1 MLGVTCPAVPPPVKI
16 IRLIITSRLEYVLFL
31 HTSNIIK
38 IISILYFLKEI
49 GQVAKLWRNLQ
60 TSQKFEGSKMN
71 DKKDEFK
78 ECIAREFEEIV
89 REEEEFLENDTSLV
103 VPEGTKEAV
112 LARVREQIRAY
123 EMEQA
128 EKEAKEREEAI
139 NHLSEEDREALE
151 LGRKML
157 KAEIGQND
165 PEESS
170 GKKVRRK
177 KRPLKMYLALAA
189 VIVCV
194 LAMGITS
201 MGGPERI
208 VRMMT
213 QDVGD
218 REVEYTVKGE
228 NVKTIENED
237 EEKAY
242 QEIRDTFN
250 TDIVKVIICLSDM
263 TFDSMN
269 LEKDKQVAE
278 MYYNYK
284 GKTIA
289 YIINAPYRENSLG
302 IDFEDS
308 VEKEYTKK
316 INDCEIKIT
325 IYKIDGEKIPGC
337 VAKFKYNNI
346 EYLLSGT
353 MKQQDF
359 EKIINNLFFSK

>member
-1 MLGVTCPAVPPPVKI
+1 
-16 IRLIITSRLEYVLFL
+16 
-31 HTSNIIK
+31 
-38 IISILYFLKEI
+38 
-49 GQVAKLWRNLQ
+49 
-60 TSQKFEGSKMN
+60 MN

-78 ECIAREFEEIV
+78 ECIAREFEEIA

-123 EMEQA
+123 EMEQTR
-128 EKEAKEREEAI
+128 KETEEREEAI

-157 KAEIGQND
+157 KAGIGQND
-165 PEESS
+165 PEEPS

-177 KRPLKMYLALAA
+177 KKPLKMYLALAA

-213 QDVGD
+213 QNVGD
-218 REVEYTVKGE
+218 REVEKSSTSHKI
-228 NVKTIENED
+228 KMIEGED

-242 QEIRDTFN
+242 QEIGDAFDT
-250 TDIVKVIICLSDM
+250 
-263 TFDSMN
+263 MN

-278 MYYNYK
+278 MYYSYRE
-284 GKTIA
+284 KTIA
-289 YIINAPYRENSLG
+289 YIINAPYKDNSLG

-308 VEKEYTKK
+308 VKKEYTKK

-359 EKIINNLFFSK
+359 EKIINNLFFQK

>member
-1 MLGVTCPAVPPPVKI
+1 
-16 IRLIITSRLEYVLFL
+16 
-31 HTSNIIK
+31 
-38 IISILYFLKEI
+38 
-49 GQVAKLWRNLQ
+49 
-60 TSQKFEGSKMN
+60 MN

-78 ECIAREFEEIV
+78 ECIAREFEEIA

-123 EMEQA
+123 EMEQTR
-128 EKEAKEREEAI
+128 KETGEREEAI

-157 KAEIGQND
+157 KAGIGQKD
-165 PEESS
+165 PEELS

-177 KRPLKMYLALAA
+177 KKPLKMYLALAA

-218 REVEYTVKGE
+218 REVDQVDSNHTDKE
-228 NVKTIENED
+228 NKVIEGED

-242 QEIRDTFN
+242 QEIRNNFG
-250 TDIVKVIICLSDM
+250 TDVVKIFICLPEM
-263 TFDSMN
+263 YFNSME
-269 LEKDKQVAE
+269 LDKDKQMAD
-278 MYYNYK
+278 MYYYYNN
-284 GKTIA
+284 KTIA
-289 YIINAPYRENSLG
+289 YCINVPYRDGSWG
-302 IDFEDS
+302 IDFEDPIDQ
-308 VEKEYTKK
+308 EYSEE
-316 INDCEIKIT
+316 IHGCRIKIT
-325 IYKIDGEKIPGC
+325 
-337 VAKFKYNNI
+337 KFKPNQKGLPRWDARFEYNNI
-346 EYLLSGT
+346 EYLLTGT
-353 MKQQDF
+353 MKQQEF
-359 EKIINNLFFSK
+359 EKILNNLFFPK

>member
-1 MLGVTCPAVPPPVKI
+1 
-16 IRLIITSRLEYVLFL
+16 
-31 HTSNIIK
+31 
-38 IISILYFLKEI
+38 
-49 GQVAKLWRNLQ
+49 
-60 TSQKFEGSKMN
+60 MN

-78 ECIAREFEEIV
+78 ECIAREFEEIA

-123 EMEQA
+123 EMEQTR
-128 EKEAKEREEAI
+128 KEAEEREEAI
-139 NHLSEEDREALE
+139 NQLSEEDREALE

-157 KAEIGQND
+157 KAGIGQND
-165 PEESS
+165 PEELS

-177 KRPLKMYLALAA
+177 KKPLKIYLALAA

-228 NVKTIENED
+228 KVKTIENED

-242 QEIRDTFN
+242 QEIRDNFD
-250 TDIVKVIICLSDM
+250 TDVVKISICLPEM
-263 TFDSMN
+263 RFDSME
-269 LEKDKQVAE
+269 LDKEKQMAD
-278 MYYNYK
+278 MYYYYNN
-284 GKTIA
+284 KTIA
-289 YIINAPYRENSLG
+289 YCINVPYRDGSWG
-302 IDFEDS
+302 IDFEDPID
-308 VEKEYTKK
+308 KEYSKEIQGCTIEITK
-316 INDCEIKIT
+316 
-325 IYKIDGEKIPGC
+325 YKPNQKGLPRWDARFE
-337 VAKFKYNNI
+337 YDNT
-346 EYLLSGT
+346 EYLLTGT

-359 EKIINNLFFSK
+359 EKILNNLIFPQ

>member
-1 MLGVTCPAVPPPVKI
+1 
-16 IRLIITSRLEYVLFL
+16 
-31 HTSNIIK
+31 
-38 IISILYFLKEI
+38 
-49 GQVAKLWRNLQ
+49 
-60 TSQKFEGSKMN
+60 MN

-78 ECIAREFEEIV
+78 ECIAREFEEIA

-128 EKEAKEREEAI
+128 RKETEEREEAI

-157 KAEIGQND
+157 KAGIGQND
-165 PEESS
+165 PEEPS

-177 KRPLKMYLALAA
+177 KKPLKMYLALAA

-213 QDVGD
+213 QNVGD
-218 REVEYTVKGE
+218 REVDQVDSNHTDKENKVIEGE
-228 NVKTIENED
+228 E

-242 QEIRDTFN
+242 QEIRDAFGTEV
-250 TDIVKVIICLSDM
+250 VKVSICLPEM
-263 TFDSMN
+263 RFDSME
-269 LEKDKQVAE
+269 LDKDKQMADVYY
-278 MYYNYK
+278 YYNN
-284 GKTIA
+284 KTIA
-289 YIINAPYRENSLG
+289 YCINLPYRDGSWG
-302 IDFEDS
+302 VDFEDPID
-308 VEKEYTKK
+308 KEYSKEIQGCKIEITK
-316 INDCEIKIT
+316 
-325 IYKIDGEKIPGC
+325 YKPNQKGLPRWDARFE
-337 VAKFKYNNI
+337 YDNT
-346 EYLLSGT
+346 EYLLTGT

-359 EKIINNLFFSK
+359 EKILNNLIFPQ

>member
-1 MLGVTCPAVPPPVKI
+1 
-16 IRLIITSRLEYVLFL
+16 
-31 HTSNIIK
+31 
-38 IISILYFLKEI
+38 
-49 GQVAKLWRNLQ
+49 
-60 TSQKFEGSKMN
+60 MN

-289 YIINAPYRENSLG
+289 YIINAPYRENSL
-302 IDFEDS
+302 
-308 VEKEYTKK
+308 K
-316 INDCEIKIT
+316 I
-325 IYKIDGEKIPGC
+325 
-337 VAKFKYNNI
+337 
-346 EYLLSGT
+346 L
-353 MKQQDF
+353 
-359 EKIINNLFFSK
+359 

>member
-1 MLGVTCPAVPPPVKI
+1 
-16 IRLIITSRLEYVLFL
+16 
-31 HTSNIIK
+31 
-38 IISILYFLKEI
+38 
-49 GQVAKLWRNLQ
+49 
-60 TSQKFEGSKMN
+60 MN

-78 ECIAREFEEIV
+78 ECIAREFEEIA

-128 EKEAKEREEAI
+128 RKETEEREEAI

-157 KAEIGQND
+157 KAGIGQND
-165 PEESS
+165 PEEPS

-177 KRPLKMYLALAA
+177 KKPLKMYLALAA

-213 QDVGD
+213 QNVGD
-218 REVEYTVKGE
+218 REVDQVDSNHTDKE
-228 NVKTIENED
+228 NKIIEGED

-242 QEIRDTFN
+242 QEIEDVFN
-250 TDIVKVIICLSDM
+250 TDIVKLSANLKDM
-263 TFDSMN
+263 KFDSMN
-269 LEKDKQVAE
+269 LDENNQIAE
-278 MYYNYK
+278 NYYTYNK
-284 GKTIA
+284 KTIA
-289 YIINAPYRENSLG
+289 YIISAPYRENSWG
-302 IDFEDS
+302 VDFEDPI
-308 VEKEYTKK
+308 EKKYTEKLHNCK
-316 INDCEIKIT
+316 IDIT
-325 IYKIDGEKIPGC
+325 VYKIDKNERFGYS
-337 VAKFKYNNI
+337 AKFKYNNI
-346 EYLLSGT
+346 DYLLTGT
-353 MKQQDF
+353 MRQQEFDKILKSLDF
-359 EKIINNLFFSK
+359 PK

>member
-1 MLGVTCPAVPPPVKI
+1 
-16 IRLIITSRLEYVLFL
+16 
-31 HTSNIIK
+31 
-38 IISILYFLKEI
+38 
-49 GQVAKLWRNLQ
+49 
-60 TSQKFEGSKMN
+60 MN

-78 ECIAREFEEIV
+78 ECIAREFEEIA
-89 REEEEFLENDTSLV
+89 REEEEFLKNDTSLV

-123 EMEQA
+123 EMEQTR
-128 EKEAKEREEAI
+128 KETEEREEAI

-157 KAEIGQND
+157 KAGIGQKD
-165 PEESS
+165 PEEPS

-177 KRPLKMYLALAA
+177 KKPLKMYLALAA

-201 MGGPERI
+201 VGGPERI

-228 NVKTIENED
+228 KVKTIENED

-278 MYYNYK
+278 MYYNYE

-289 YIINAPYRENSLG
+289 YIINVPYRENSLG

-316 INDCEIKIT
+316 INGCEIKIT

>member
-1 MLGVTCPAVPPPVKI
+1 
-16 IRLIITSRLEYVLFL
+16 
-31 HTSNIIK
+31 
-38 IISILYFLKEI
+38 
-49 GQVAKLWRNLQ
+49 
-60 TSQKFEGSKMN
+60 MN

-78 ECIAREFEEIV
+78 ECIAREFEEIA

-123 EMEQA
+123 EMEQTR
-128 EKEAKEREEAI
+128 KETEEREEAI

-157 KAEIGQND
+157 KAGIGQKD
-165 PEESS
+165 PEEPS

-177 KRPLKMYLALAA
+177 KKPLKMYLALAA

-208 VRMMT
+208 VRMVT

-228 NVKTIENED
+228 KVKTIENED

-242 QEIRDTFN
+242 QKIRDTFN
-250 TDIVKVIICLSDM
+250 TDIVKVILCLSDM

-278 MYYNYK
+278 MYYNYE

-316 INDCEIKIT
+316 INGCEIKIT

-359 EKIINNLFFSK
+359 EKIINNLIFP

>member
-1 MLGVTCPAVPPPVKI
+1 
-16 IRLIITSRLEYVLFL
+16 
-31 HTSNIIK
+31 
-38 IISILYFLKEI
+38 
-49 GQVAKLWRNLQ
+49 
-60 TSQKFEGSKMN
+60 MN

-78 ECIAREFEEIV
+78 ECIAREFEEIA

-123 EMEQA
+123 EMEQTR
-128 EKEAKEREEAI
+128 KEAEEREEAI
-139 NHLSEEDREALE
+139 NQLSEEDREALE

-157 KAEIGQND
+157 KAGIGQND
-165 PEESS
+165 PEEPS

-177 KRPLKMYLALAA
+177 KKPLKIYLALAA

-218 REVEYTVKGE
+218 REVEKSSTSHKIKMIEGE
-228 NVKTIENED
+228 E

-242 QEIRDTFN
+242 QEIGDAFN
-250 TDIVKVIICLSDM
+250 TDIVKVVVCLPDM
-263 TFDSMN
+263 AFDTMN

-278 MYYNYK
+278 MYYSYRE
-284 GKTIA
+284 KTIA
-289 YIINAPYRENSLG
+289 YIINAPYKDNSLG

-308 VEKEYTKK
+308 VKKEYTKK

-359 EKIINNLFFSK
+359 EKIINNLFFQK

>member
-1 MLGVTCPAVPPPVKI
+1 
-16 IRLIITSRLEYVLFL
+16 
-31 HTSNIIK
+31 
-38 IISILYFLKEI
+38 
-49 GQVAKLWRNLQ
+49 
-60 TSQKFEGSKMN
+60 MN

-78 ECIAREFEEIV
+78 ECIAREFEEIA

-112 LARVREQIRAY
+112 LARVRDQIRAY
-123 EMEQA
+123 EMEQTR
-128 EKEAKEREEAI
+128 KEAEEREEVI

-157 KAEIGQND
+157 KAGIGQKD
-165 PEESS
+165 PEEPS

-177 KRPLKMYLALAA
+177 KKPLKMYLALAA

-213 QDVGD
+213 QNVGD

-228 NVKTIENED
+228 KVKTIENED

-242 QEIRDTFN
+242 QKIRDTFN
-250 TDIVKVIICLSDM
+250 TDIVKVILCLSDM

-278 MYYNYK
+278 MYYNYE

-316 INDCEIKIT
+316 INGCEIKIT

-359 EKIINNLFFSK
+359 EKIINNLIFP

>member
-1 MLGVTCPAVPPPVKI
+1 
-16 IRLIITSRLEYVLFL
+16 
-31 HTSNIIK
+31 
-38 IISILYFLKEI
+38 
-49 GQVAKLWRNLQ
+49 
-60 TSQKFEGSKMN
+60 MN

-78 ECIAREFEEIV
+78 ECIAREFEEIA

-123 EMEQA
+123 EMEQDR
-128 EKEAKEREEAI
+128 KEAEEAI

-157 KAEIGQND
+157 KAGIGQNN
-165 PEESS
+165 PEEPS

-177 KRPLKMYLALAA
+177 KKPLKMYLALAA

-213 QDVGD
+213 QNVGD

-228 NVKTIENED
+228 KVKTIENED

-242 QEIRDTFN
+242 QEIRDVFD
-250 TDIVKVIICLSDM
+250 TDIVKLSASLKGM
-263 TFDSMN
+263 KFDSMN
-269 LEKDKQVAE
+269 LDENNQIAE
-278 MYYNYK
+278 NYYTYN

-289 YIINAPYRENSLG
+289 YIISAPYRENSWG
-302 IDFEDS
+302 VDFEDPI
-308 VEKEYTKK
+308 EKKYTEKLHNCK
-316 INDCEIKIT
+316 VDIT
-325 IYKIDGEKIPGC
+325 VYKIDKNEGFGYAAE
-337 VAKFKYNNI
+337 FKYNSI
-346 EYLLSGT
+346 DYLLTGT
-353 MKQQDF
+353 MKQQEFD
-359 EKIINNLFFSK
+359 KILKSLVFPK

>member
-1 MLGVTCPAVPPPVKI
+1 
-16 IRLIITSRLEYVLFL
+16 
-31 HTSNIIK
+31 
-38 IISILYFLKEI
+38 
-49 GQVAKLWRNLQ
+49 
-60 TSQKFEGSKMN
+60 MN

-78 ECIAREFEEIV
+78 ECIAREFEEIA

-103 VPEGTKEAV
+103 VPEGTKDAV

-123 EMEQA
+123 EMEQTR
-128 EKEAKEREEAI
+128 KETEEVI

-157 KAEIGQND
+157 KAGIGQKD
-165 PEESS
+165 PEEPS

-177 KRPLKMYLALAA
+177 KKPLKMYLALAA

-228 NVKTIENED
+228 KVKTTENEE

-242 QEIRDTFN
+242 QEIRDNFD
-250 TDIVKVIICLSDM
+250 TDVVKICICLPEM
-263 TFDSMN
+263 RFDSME
-269 LEKDKQVAE
+269 LDDKQMAD
-278 MYYNYK
+278 MYYYYNN
-284 GKTIA
+284 KTIA
-289 YIINAPYRENSLG
+289 YCINVPYRDGSWG
-302 IDFEDS
+302 IDFEDAID
-308 VEKEYTKK
+308 EEYSKK
-316 INDCEIKIT
+316 IHGCKIEITK
-325 IYKIDGEKIPGC
+325 YKPNQKGLPRWDARFE
-337 VAKFKYNNI
+337 YDNI
-346 EYLLSGT
+346 EYLLTGT
-353 MKQQDF
+353 MKQRDF
-359 EKIINNLFFSK
+359 EKILNNLFFPE

>member
-1 MLGVTCPAVPPPVKI
+1 
-16 IRLIITSRLEYVLFL
+16 
-31 HTSNIIK
+31 
-38 IISILYFLKEI
+38 
-49 GQVAKLWRNLQ
+49 
-60 TSQKFEGSKMN
+60 MN

-78 ECIAREFEEIV
+78 ECIAREFEEIA

-103 VPEGTKEAV
+103 VPEGTKDAV

-123 EMEQA
+123 EMEQTR
-128 EKEAKEREEAI
+128 KETEEREEAI

-157 KAEIGQND
+157 KAGIGQKD
-165 PEESS
+165 PEEPS

-177 KRPLKMYLALAA
+177 KKPLKMYLALAA

>member
-1 MLGVTCPAVPPPVKI
+1 
-16 IRLIITSRLEYVLFL
+16 
-31 HTSNIIK
+31 
-38 IISILYFLKEI
+38 
-49 GQVAKLWRNLQ
+49 
-60 TSQKFEGSKMN
+60 MN

-78 ECIAREFEEIV
+78 ECIAREFEEIA

-123 EMEQA
+123 EMGQDR
-128 EKEAKEREEAI
+128 KEAEEREEAI

-157 KAEIGQND
+157 KAGIGQND
-165 PEESS
+165 PEEPS

-177 KRPLKMYLALAA
+177 KKPLKIYLALAA

-213 QDVGD
+213 QNVGD

-228 NVKTIENED
+228 KVKTIENED

-242 QEIRDTFN
+242 QKIRDTFN
-250 TDIVKVIICLSDM
+250 TDIVKVILCLSDM

-278 MYYNYK
+278 MYYNYE

-316 INDCEIKIT
+316 INGCEIKIT

-359 EKIINNLFFSK
+359 EKIINNLIFP